1 MTQNKVFIPKG
12 FTFYELERNFIFY
25 ELGGGRGAYQ
35 KYGFKADFL
44 LRSLEVYNHFCF
56 EFIITFVKFYSG
68 MQFDEL
74 KRLWNN
80 VKGLV
85 LFIIVFQEVFA
96 VIFIFAD
103 KHFFVSD

>member
-1 MTQNKVFIPKG
+1 MYFLWAG
-12 FTFYELERNFIFY
+12 EEFCFLRA
-25 ELGGGRGAYQ
+25 GRGEGAYQ

-44 LRSLEVYNHFCF
+44 LRSLEVYDHFCF
-56 EFIITFVKFYSG
+56 EFIITFVKFCSG
-68 MQFDEL
+68 MFDEL

-80 VKGLV
+80 VKVLV